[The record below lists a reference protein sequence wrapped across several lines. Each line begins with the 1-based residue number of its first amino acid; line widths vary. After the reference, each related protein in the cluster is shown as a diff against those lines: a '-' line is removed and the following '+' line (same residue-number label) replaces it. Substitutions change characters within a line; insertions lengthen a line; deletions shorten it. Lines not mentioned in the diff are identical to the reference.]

1 MLKFKRHIDGVVP
14 EELMDNA
21 SGSQIPFVA
30 EPINIPKSRVVAL
43 NDQRFLLVF
52 IAGTYF
58 GPDFIHDLPRKSALE
73 RIAFQLPPYTQ
84 DQLGGSVVR
93 LAEIESVYYYV
104 LRRSHPSAR
113 VKLQSLYKFLQGH
126 LAPPVKEALEDE
138 RQFTTFFPPS
148 FHRQTRYKGAYKVI
162 ENLVFINDP
171 DISYIKAE
179 DIERFKQLTG
189 LNELKLDRDE
199 ARFYRHGQRVDR
211 DEERQA
217 RFLAIQ
223 EAQVQA
229 QNGGALPPFVS
240 NNTPEPRKRRRKK
253 DQVETP
259 AMTRKEEKSQS
270 MHPNRIGP
278 AMILLPSAPTVE
290 QWSNI
295 LRLAKP
301 SIAYTGTAAARQ
313 VGPLI
318 GLVDIGV
325 CDDAYLFRIALP
337 GVKKDQREFSCE
349 VECDGKVIIRGTTT
363 TGEQKVFKSSRVF
376 HMQTQH
382 LCPSGPFTVS
392 FQLPGRVEP
401 REFSGNFGSDGIL
414 EGIVMKDRGRTGSA
428 CLTFDS

>member
-1 MLKFKRHIDGVVP
+1 
-14 EELMDNA
+14 MDNA
-21 SGSQIPFVA
+21 SGSQIPFAA
-30 EPINIPKSRVVAL
+30 EQINIPKSKVVGL

-52 IAGTYF
+52 ITGTYY
-58 GPDFIHDLPRKSALE
+58 GPDVIHEQPRKSALQ

-84 DQLGGSVVR
+84 NQLGGSVVR
-93 LAEIESVYYYV
+93 LAEFESIYYYV
-104 LRRSHPSAR
+104 LRKSHPSAR

-126 LAPPVKEALEDE
+126 LASPVKEALEDE

-148 FHRQTRYKGAYKVI
+148 FHRHARYKGAYKVI
-162 ENLVFINDP
+162 ENLVFIDNP
-171 DISYIKAE
+171 DISHINAE
-179 DIERFKQLTG
+179 DIERFKRLTG
-189 LNELKLDRDE
+189 LSEFKLDRDE
-199 ARFYRHGQRVDR
+199 ARFYRHGQRIDR

-229 QNGGALPPFVS
+229 QNGVALPPFVS
-240 NNTPEPRKRRRKK
+240 NSTQEPRKRRRKK

-259 AMTRKEEKSQS
+259 IMPRKEESSQS
-270 MHPNRIGP
+270 MHPNKIGP
-278 AMILLPSAPTVE
+278 SMVLLPSVPTAE
-290 QWSNI
+290 EWSNI

-325 CDDAYLFRIALP
+325 SDDAYLFRIALP

-363 TGEQKVFKSSRVF
+363 TGEQKVCKSSRVF

-382 LCPSGPFTVS
+382 LCPPGPFTVS

-414 EGIVMKDRGRTGSA
+414 EGIVMKERGRTGSA